1 MNSLVVVISLVPFY
15 LLGAFPTGIL
25 ISKAHGIDISSQGS
39 GNVGATNVARV
50 IGKRAGILTLLIDAC
65 KGALGVA
72 LASWIVGKP
81 WFVGGASLAVVLGHC
96 FSIPTILKGG
106 KGVATALGV
115 ISVLYPSS
123 SIVALVM
130 FGGVFAMWRIVSLA
144 AIAATLVV
152 PMWALVTNA
161 SDSVSVSLILIAA
174 LIVMRHEQNIRRLI
188 EGREPTFGSRKEPS
202 EGPVTS
208 PPEHGEGGP

>member
-1 MNSLVVVISLVPFY
+1 MNALLIVISLVPFY
-15 LLGAFPTGIL
+15 LLGAFPTGML
-25 ISKAHGIDISSQGS
+25 ISKLHGIDIASQGS

-50 IGKRAGILTLLIDAC
+50 LGKRAGILTLVIDAL

-72 LASWIVGKP
+72 LASWTVGEP
-81 WFVGGASLAVVLGHC
+81 WFVGGASFVVVLGHC

-106 KGVATALGV
+106 KGVATALGM

-123 SIVALVM
+123 SIVALIV

-161 SDSVSVSLILIAA
+161 SDSVSVSLMLTAA

-188 EGREPTFGSRKEPS
+188 EGREPTFAPRKDPS
-202 EGPVTS
+202 GGPVS
-208 PPEHGEGGP
+208 